1 MPMNERWD
9 FWEYSR
15 ETKDD
20 VLAQR
25 RSFFTWFKAEYQ
37 KIVLIKAVSM
47 SLSYANVIEYKS
59 KGIWNR

>member
-20 VLAQR
+20 VLTQR
-25 RSFFTWFKAEYQ
+25 RSFTLFKEEEYQ
-37 KIVLIKAVSM
+37 YIASIYVMSM
-47 SLSYANVIEYKS
+47 S
-59 KGIWNR
+59 

>member
-20 VLAQR
+20 VLTQR
-25 RSFFTWFKAEYQ
+25 RSLFTWFKAEYQ
-37 KIVLIKAVSM
+37 KMVLIYVMSM
-47 SLSYANVIEYKS
+47 SYK
-59 KGIWNR
+59 RR